1 MRELLRSVAPAVDP
15 AALDVEIGPWLAG
28 MTQLYRL
35 TNPAAGRFKELAA
48 CRIIVATSQGV
59 YRVQTNLQQTE
70 LLAGLR
76 ILAHDE
82 VYTAL
87 LSTPGGA
94 LAGVSSQGKF
104 ILVDAEGIV
113 SRMRQVTASAL
124 SMAHVLWHGRSCF
137 VLSGQDKQIR
147 LLDETGDV
155 VARFSVPALLL
166 PLAAQEVNG
175 ELWLAGGVRYQNQ
188 IYAWNL
194 SRVMQGHAD
203 APVILRAGKSPA
215 SHLRFVSL
223 GGQCWLLQGCCDG
236 HVHLYS
242 WPQPAR
248 RKLAP
253 EYTLCGAEA
262 LRTLEPLTVQGR
274 SYLFGGTESGRLV
287 AWALN
292 EADLDAQPAFG
303 VSQLNARITCLASAN
318 IAGQEVLFAGCG
330 DGCLVV
336 LKLPRVA
343 PGLPLS
349 TVRVGEGPVCG
360 IGFTWPVAYETLSMV
375 A

>member
-262 LRTLEPLTVQGR
+262 LRTLEPLTHGEWSPGGLGVERSGPGR
-274 SYLFGGTESGRLV
+274 SACFWSVPVECAHHVPGQRKHCRPGGIVCRLWRWVSGGAQTAAGGAGSAAEHRPCWGRACVWHWVYL
-287 AWALN
+287 
-292 EADLDAQPAFG
+292 
-303 VSQLNARITCLASAN
+303 
-318 IAGQEVLFAGCG
+318 AGC
-330 DGCLVV
+330 
-336 LKLPRVA
+336 
-343 PGLPLS
+343 
-349 TVRVGEGPVCG
+349 
-360 IGFTWPVAYETLSMV
+360 I
-375 A
+375 

>member
-1 MRELLRSVAPAVDP
+1 MRELLRSIAPAVDP

-28 MTQLYRL
+28 MTQAYRL
-35 TNPAAGRFKELAA
+35 TDPAKRRFKEMAA
-48 CRIIVATSQGV
+48 CRLIVATSQGV
-59 YRVQTNLQQTE
+59 YRVQSNLQQAE
-70 LLAGLR
+70 PLAGLR

-82 VYTAL
+82 VFTAL
-87 LSTPGGA
+87 LSSPDGA
-94 LAGVSSQGKF
+94 LAGVSSHGKF
-104 ILVDAEGIV
+104 ILVDVEGIV

-124 SMAHVLWHGRSCF
+124 SMTHMLWHGRSYF
-137 VLSGQDKQIR
+137 LLSGQDNQIR

-155 VARFSVPALLL
+155 IAHFSVPALLL

-188 IYAWNL
+188 VYAWNL
-194 SRVMQGHAD
+194 SRVLQGHAD
-203 APVILRAGKSPA
+203 APVILRAGKSPTT
-215 SHLRFVSL
+215 HLRFAFL
-223 GGQCWLLQGCCDG
+223 GGQCWLLQGCWDG

-242 WPQPAR
+242 WPQPAQ
-248 RKLAP
+248 RKLAS

-274 SYLFGGTESGRLV
+274 SYLFGGTEGGRLM

-292 EADLDAQPAFG
+292 EADLDNQPAFE
-303 VSQLNARITCLASAN
+303 VSQLDARITCLASAN

-330 DGCLVV
+330 DGDLA
-336 LKLPRVA
+336 LLRLPRVA
-343 PGLPLS
+343 PGLPLT
-349 TVRVGEGPVCG
+349 TVHVGEGPVCG